1 MLPSL
6 KNKSELK
13 SFLGLMTYNARF
25 LPALASVLHPLYQL
39 LKKDKKWA
47 WTSSHEKS
55 FQEAKRLVCEVVTLV
70 HYDVDKPV
78 RVYCN
83 ASSYGVGACLMHVI
97 GGQEKPIAYAS
108 RTLSQAEMKYAQNRT
123 GGFGHNFC
131 CKKIPS
137 VCIWQRV
144 CVGYRP

>member
-1 MLPSL
+1 
-6 KNKSELK
+6 
-13 SFLGLMTYNARF
+13 MTYNARF

-39 LKKDKKWA
+39 LKKDEKWQ

-78 RVYCN
+78 RVYCD

-97 GGQEKPIAYAS
+97 
-108 RTLSQAEMKYAQNRT
+108 
-123 GGFGHNFC
+123 
-131 CKKIPS
+131 
-137 VCIWQRV
+137 
-144 CVGYRP
+144 